1 MIFINYPRANSKNM
15 VYYNTESQ
23 DTIYIFITIILK
35 VSISYIYISIIL
47 KVSISYIY
55 KYNTESQY
63 IIYKYNTER
72 YNVIIISSILE
83 KVLATQLL
91 GVWRSEY
98 FQVYG
103 EVNTSRCMEK

>member
-1 MIFINYPRANSKNM
+1 MICINYPRANSKNM

-55 KYNTESQY
+55 KYNTE
-63 IIYKYNTER
+63 R

-91 GVWRSEY
+91 GVWISEY

-103 EVNTSRCMEK
+103 EVNTSRCMDK